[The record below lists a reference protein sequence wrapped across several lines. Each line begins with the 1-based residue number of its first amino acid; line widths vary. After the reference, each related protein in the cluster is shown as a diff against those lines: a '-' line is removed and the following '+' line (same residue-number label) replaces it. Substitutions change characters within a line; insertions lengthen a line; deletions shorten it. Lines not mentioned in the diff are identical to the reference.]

1 MSFEQFIRQLQAV
14 DIWPSNA
21 TTGGTAQ
28 PNEVRAAANDT
39 YLQPGQPGA
48 PAAGYPGTYGAI
60 AQQTQPAPAS
70 GGLYLQAVG
79 PGAPAPGYT
88 GTYGANAQQISTAD
102 PAGGL
107 YAQPVGPSA
116 SATGYPGPYGAN
128 AQQNEMAPAAAGLF
142 VQPVGQGAPAGAYI
156 MPTVSSG
163 QLNQGGAVAG
173 GMYAPPPGTAFPTPM
188 YVGPVGAGGQQI
200 QTAGAAARPVGP
212 TGPAIGYLGQV
223 GANAQQGGIQA
234 AASGTPAAPSR
245 RASGALEKRPSVSKK
260 HHKSKTPQ
268 KKASITQLDGPAAL
282 GARASARPSLTT
294 AASAS
299 SIYAP
304 QAEQTTPAPPGFLGP
319 IDARAQQN
327 EIGGAA
333 YVGPAGVG
341 AQPLQGGA
349 AAYPYPYQFQ
359 QGMPNAYGPM
369 PPMQAGDNSGRP
381 IYQIFYNP
389 FPSRRPSRNAPT
401 PARIPPGPKPTIN
414 INIPRKENKRRH
426 VEVNQHDL
434 AVHWAFCIA
443 ATAVLIFTVVGAF
456 IYLLYLFSTR

>member
-1 MSFEQFIRQLQAV
+1 MTVAWDEKRCGRY
-14 DIWPSNA
+14 WPSNA

-28 PNEVRAAANDT
+28 PNEVRAAASDT

-88 GTYGANAQQISTAD
+88 GTYGANAQQISTTD

-128 AQQNEMAPAAAGLF
+128 AQQNETAPAAAGLF
-142 VQPVGQGAPAGAYI
+142 VQPVGQGVPAGAYI

-163 QLNQGGAVAG
+163 ELNQGGAVAG

-200 QTAGAAARPVGP
+200 QTAGAAARPGRPDWSCHWVLGSGRGKCSAGWDSSCCQLAHPQRRPGGP
-212 TGPAIGYLGQV
+212 
-223 GANAQQGGIQA
+223 
-234 AASGTPAAPSR
+234 SGTP
-245 RASGALEKRPSVSKK
+245 ENRPSVSKK

-268 KKASITQLDGPAAL
+268 KKASITQLDGPAPL

-294 AASAS
+294 AATAS

-304 QAEQTTPAPPGFLGP
+304 QAEQTTTAPPGFFGP
-319 IDARAQQN
+319 IDARDQQN

-333 YVGPAGVG
+333 YVGPAGD
-341 AQPLQGGA
+341 
-349 AAYPYPYQFQ
+349 
-359 QGMPNAYGPM
+359 MPNAYGPM